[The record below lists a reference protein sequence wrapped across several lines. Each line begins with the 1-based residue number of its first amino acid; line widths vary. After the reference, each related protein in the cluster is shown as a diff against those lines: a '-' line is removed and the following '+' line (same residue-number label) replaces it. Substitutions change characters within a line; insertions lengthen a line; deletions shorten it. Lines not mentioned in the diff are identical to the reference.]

1 MSKAKMIK
9 FKADDKPLFAK
20 KLDLEETL
28 FEVRKKLENKLPK
41 GILFVCSDGTKIE
54 LEDEKDFTL
63 NDIIETE
70 NNAYILHLNL
80 REVKEVKKLEEVK
93 ETKKVEEV
101 KKVKKVKEKKEA
113 PIPNEKPKKIV
124 KKELIEEEEKEEEE
138 DNGNDE
144 ENQNYLQ
151 EQEEIEETLDLSEE
165 PSWLKEETKVDD
177 DYEDFHPN
185 FPNKNNKKTNN
196 VKNNKCQDYGS
207 ANPVSYPQKGK
218 AKNINK
224 VPNVPN
230 NSKKVLKKPHYDNY
244 DSPAPALN
252 IGIKKREQNIR
263 SINVRN
269 VPKFSVQDLSNFSQ
283 IDKKG
288 KLKIY
293 LYPSVEFS
301 SYEEYQAL
309 SFMVVGETGCGKTT
323 LLNSFINSLLGV
335 EIDDDFR
342 FKIIDEKF
350 ERSQAYSQTSDVTY
364 YNIRSVGG
372 YPPVKIIDTP
382 GYGDTRGIERDR
394 EITAQ
399 IKQLFYNEISTL
411 NAVCFV
417 TKSSNNRL
425 SHSQRYILSSILDL
439 FGEDVKEIFIFMLTF
454 CDGGKPNI
462 IEPLQEKNCPF
473 SKIIQ
478 LYKHD
483 NWYYKFNNSAI
494 FEDNRS
500 DEFTKMFWKL
510 GMKNFSDFKNKLKTL
525 PRKSLTLSKTV
536 LAQRKYL
543 EDKVQILSQKLKV
556 GLNKIEEI
564 KGIMKMVLNLK
575 GDLND
580 SKNFTKTIKQP
591 AIKKINKDPNYYA
604 TTCLTCTKTCHR
616 TCCIKDDDNKKDCA
630 AMDDNGYCTYCPK
643 KCRWDLHK
651 NRDYILEDVMEDKV
665 ITLEDLK
672 KRYNYSKSQISV
684 KRQLFMGAREELI
697 KLNIECLETQ
707 DKINNSINLLHEIAL
722 NKSVFES
729 AEQHIDLLIEVEQS
743 EHKPGWQNRI
753 HGLNVLKAEKR
764 MLRECYNG
772 ENKQMNQIRNFVEK
786 EINKYCDIDID
797 SLENDDHKE
806 SKNNCSIF

>member
-1 MSKAKMIK
+1 
-9 FKADDKPLFAK
+9 
-20 KLDLEETL
+20 
-28 FEVRKKLENKLPK
+28 
-41 GILFVCSDGTKIE
+41 
-54 LEDEKDFTL
+54 
-63 NDIIETE
+63 
-70 NNAYILHLNL
+70 
-80 REVKEVKKLEEVK
+80 
-93 ETKKVEEV
+93 
-101 KKVKKVKEKKEA
+101 
-113 PIPNEKPKKIV
+113 
-124 KKELIEEEEKEEEE
+124 
-138 DNGNDE
+138 
-144 ENQNYLQ
+144 
-151 EQEEIEETLDLSEE
+151 
-165 PSWLKEETKVDD
+165 
-177 DYEDFHPN
+177 
-185 FPNKNNKKTNN
+185 
-196 VKNNKCQDYGS
+196 
-207 ANPVSYPQKGK
+207 
-218 AKNINK
+218 
-224 VPNVPN
+224 
-230 NSKKVLKKPHYDNY
+230 
-244 DSPAPALN
+244 
-252 IGIKKREQNIR
+252 
-263 SINVRN
+263 
-269 VPKFSVQDLSNFSQ
+269 
-283 IDKKG
+283 
-288 KLKIY
+288 
-293 LYPSVEFS
+293 
-301 SYEEYQAL
+301 
-309 SFMVVGETGCGKTT
+309 
-323 LLNSFINSLLGV
+323 
-335 EIDDDFR
+335 
-342 FKIIDEKF
+342 
-350 ERSQAYSQTSDVTY
+350 
-364 YNIRSVGG
+364 
-372 YPPVKIIDTP
+372 
-382 GYGDTRGIERDR
+382 
-394 EITAQ
+394 
-399 IKQLFYNEISTL
+399 
-411 NAVCFV
+411 
-417 TKSSNNRL
+417 
-425 SHSQRYILSSILDL
+425 
-439 FGEDVKEIFIFMLTF
+439 MLTF

-478 LYKHD
+478 LYKHE

>member
-28 FEVRKKLENKLPK
+28 FEIRKKLENKLPK
-41 GILFVCSDGTKIE
+41 GSLFVCSDGTKIE

-63 NDIIETE
+63 NDIIEIE
-70 NNAYILHLNL
+70 NNAFILHLNL
-80 REVKEVKKLEEVK
+80 GEVKNVEEA
-93 ETKKVEEV
+93 KKVEEV
-101 KKVKKVKEKKEA
+101 KKVKKIKEKKETS
-113 PIPNEKPKKIV
+113 IPNEKPKKIV

-138 DNGNDE
+138 DNESDE
-144 ENQNYLQ
+144 ENQNDLE
-151 EQEEIEETLDLSEE
+151 EQEEIDETLDLSEE

-462 IEPLQEKNCPF
+462 IEPLQDKNCPF

-478 LYKHD
+478 LYPND

-510 GMKNFSDFKNKLKTL
+510 GMKNFSDFKNKLKLL
-525 PRKSLTLSKTV
+525 PSKSLTLSKTV
-536 LAQRKYL
+536 LSQRKNL

-556 GLNKIEEI
+556 GLNKMEEI
-564 KGIMKMVLNLK
+564 KGIIKMVLNLK

-580 SKNFTKTIKQP
+580 SKNFTRTIKQP
-591 AIKKINKDPNYYA
+591 TIKKINKDPNYYA
-604 TTCLTCTKTCHR
+604 TTCITCTKTCHK
-616 TCCIKDDDNKKDCA
+616 TCHIADDDRKKHCS
-630 AMDDNGYCTYCPK
+630 AMDNNGNCTYCPK

-684 KRQLFMGAREELI
+684 KKQLFMGARDELI
-697 KLNIECLETQ
+697 KLNIQCLETQ
-707 DKINNSINLLHEIAL
+707 EQINSSINLLHEIAL
-722 NKSVFES
+722 NKSIFES

-753 HGLNVLKAEKR
+753 HGLNALKAEKR

-772 ENKQMNQIRNFVEK
+772 SNEQMNQIRNFVEK

-797 SLENDDHKE
+797 NLENEEFKE
-806 SKNNCSIF
+806 SKSNCSIF